1 MTPTEKDE
9 MFNQVFKQAWLAYTA
24 EPHRREMEMHF
35 LREAKTDAMIQTVLL
50 RMLSRIKLQFPMK
63 GQFLALMR
71 EDWKL
76 SRDMAL
82 YASCLVPQGASL

>member
-9 MFNQVFKQAWLAYTA
+9 MFSQVFKEAWLAYSGQ
-24 EPHRREMEMHF
+24 PHRREMEMHF

-50 RMLSRIKLQFPMK
+50 RILSRIKLQFPMK
-63 GQFLALMR
+63 EQFLALMR
-71 EDWKL
+71 DDWKL

-82 YASCLVPQGASL
+82 YASSLAPQGASL